1 MGVYEVTGKWAL
13 IATTQNMIPNI
24 WLSDGNDFFDWTAEL
39 KEYLIQS
46 QRMYGFCI
54 TAFVF
59 VSLNKRSKLN
69 TNAIFCER
77 LFALASQQAFLRGP
91 YYLKQS

>member
-1 MGVYEVTGKWAL
+1 
-13 IATTQNMIPNI
+13 
-24 WLSDGNDFFDWTAEL
+24 
-39 KEYLIQS
+39 
-46 QRMYGFCI
+46 MYGFCI

-91 YYLKQS
+91 YYLPNIVVFHLATRKAIKFKKMEVKLKQLASAPQY